1 MLPVHFGTGI
11 ILCYV
16 PSPSCIAILT
26 TVTCAENR
34 EKGEEDDEEKKKD
47 DYKTFV
53 KFGDFEEKRAFVF
66 LKDSILTVL
75 VAPMPG
81 GYEKNIIPLDD
92 ESFYETNI
100 NKSEPVWVVG
110 CFSKALEKVI
120 PPGYVS
126 TCDVEKVVRD
136 ELVQTFTHSCP
147 IGDGLI
153 GAPVINRFGRI
164 IGLNVASMGETARLN
179 FALTFEE
186 MKNELACLL
195 DGKDDKK
202 PMSSLVGMLRV
213 KLLGF
218 LDRLKPVKKKT
229 DGASSSSATAN

>member
-1 MLPVHFGTGI
+1 MFL
-11 ILCYV
+11 
-16 PSPSCIAILT
+16 SPSCIAILT

-120 PPGYVS
+120 PPGYV
-126 TCDVEKVVRD
+126 R
-136 ELVQTFTHSCP
+136 
-147 IGDGLI
+147 
-153 GAPVINRFGRI
+153 
-164 IGLNVASMGETARLN
+164 
-179 FALTFEE
+179 
-186 MKNELACLL
+186 
-195 DGKDDKK
+195 
-202 PMSSLVGMLRV
+202 
-213 KLLGF
+213 
-218 LDRLKPVKKKT
+218 
-229 DGASSSSATAN
+229 